1 METRRGYYCADVVV
15 GEKRM
20 DADGVSVVYRKWFQF
35 DYTYTMRALRG
46 RVGERCRMRRRGEES
61 WLSWGHA
68 TDVWRKVYI
77 HTYTHIRRAATYLS
91 NTWPPGDGEM
101 ARRSLGKDM
110 RTHNIK
116 SVLEL
121 GVRAN
126 PIHQRD
132 CEPSQ
137 HTQHPQRR
145 KEKRKK
151 KETACQWR
159 SHTLPQWTMLIR
171 RFDSARRR
179 SNTRTLCSLF
189 LGAVS
194 YMYNFIFF
202 LLDSLLH
209 RSARSTRK
217 YRLYSMVRVQT
228 GAFIKR

>member
-1 METRRGYYCADVVV
+1 
-15 GEKRM
+15 
-20 DADGVSVVYRKWFQF
+20 
-35 DYTYTMRALRG
+35 
-46 RVGERCRMRRRGEES
+46 
-61 WLSWGHA
+61 
-68 TDVWRKVYI
+68 
-77 HTYTHIRRAATYLS
+77 
-91 NTWPPGDGEM
+91 M

-202 LLDSLLH
+202 LDSLLH